1 MQKKRLISL
10 DVFRGLT
17 IILMTIVNNPGDWG
31 SVYPPLLHAEW
42 HGCTPTDL
50 VFPFFIFIVG
60 VSVSFAIP
68 EKIWNADTFEKILV
82 RSLRIFCLGLFLNFF
97 SKINLFGWEGI
108 PLAVVRLLI
117 TIAVSYALMA
127 DFKGRTKL
135 YLVLLIF
142 FCLLLL
148 AFGGFEDFKNV
159 RIPGV
164 LQRIGIVY
172 FITSVLYLLT
182 GFRGQVAAAALLLIF
197 YWILMTQ
204 VQIPGFGAPNL
215 NKATNMAAWVD
226 NALLEGHMYVVSK
239 TWDPEGILSTIP
251 AIASCIIG
259 LLIGQLLNSSVP
271 KLKKLQYMAG
281 LGVVLLLVGILWDK
295 SFPINKPLWTSSYVL
310 FVSGLAILCL
320 NVLYW
325 LIEVLN
331 LNKWTPFFVIWGVNP
346 MIVFFYSGVIPRV
359 LGMIKLTNPEDAT
372 GQINL
377 QAYLYQYGIARFFE
391 NPMNASLAG
400 ALTYVLIWTLILW
413 IFYKN
418 KLIFKV

>member
-68 EKIWNADTFEKILV
+68 EKIWNAGTFEKILV

-142 FCLLLL
+142 FSLLLL

-182 GFRGQVAAAALLLIF
+182 GFRGQIAAAVFLLIF

-226 NALLEGHMYVVSK
+226 NALLEGHMYIVSK

-281 LGVVLLLVGILWDK
+281 LGVVLLLAGILWDK
-295 SFPINKPLWTSSYVL
+295 SFAINKPLWTSSYVL

>member
-68 EKIWNADTFEKILV
+68 EKIWNAGTFEKILV

-108 PLAVVRLLI
+108 PFAVVRLLI

-259 LLIGQLLNSSVP
+259 LLIGQLLNSNVP

-281 LGVVLLLVGILWDK
+281 LGVVLLLAGILWDK

>member
-31 SVYPPLLHAEW
+31 NVYPPLLHAEW

-68 EKIWNADTFEKILV
+68 EKIWNAGTFEKILV
-82 RSLRIFCLGLFLNFF
+82 RSLRILCLGLFLNFF

-108 PLAVVRLLI
+108 PLALARLLI
-117 TIAVSYALMA
+117 TIAISYALMA
-127 DFKGRTKL
+127 EFKGRTKL

-142 FCLLLL
+142 FSLILL
-148 AFGGFEDFKNV
+148 AFGGFEDFENV

-172 FITSVLYLLT
+172 FVTSVLYLLT
-182 GFRGQVAAAALLLIF
+182 GFKGQVAAAFFLLIF

-215 NKATNMAAWVD
+215 NKGTNMAAWVD

-259 LLIGQLLNSSVP
+259 LLVGQLLNSSVP

-281 LGVVLLLVGILWDK
+281 LGVVLLLAGILWDK

-331 LNKWTPFFVIWGVNP
+331 LGKWTTFFVIWGVNP

-359 LGMIKLTNPEDAT
+359 LSMIKLTDPKDLNEH
-372 GQINL
+372 INL
-377 QAYLYQYGIARFFE
+377 QAYLYEYRIARFFE